1 MGCVSKG
8 IALCGKGQVWNA
20 MEAFDLAFT
29 FATHDSITINL
40 LLLIK
45 VRFILSAIW
54 VILSLSLQLF
64 RLLRFSMQVIAK
76 RQFGEFK
83 T

>member
-1 MGCVSKG
+1 LGCISKG
-8 IALCGKGQVWNA
+8 IALCGKGQLCHA

-29 FATHDSITINL
+29 FATHDSMTIDL

-45 VRFILSAIW
+45 VLFTSLELVS
-54 VILSLSLQLF
+54 LSLSLRLF
-64 RLLRFSMQVIAK
+64 RLLRFSMQVIMT
-76 RQFGEFK
+76 RQSGEFK